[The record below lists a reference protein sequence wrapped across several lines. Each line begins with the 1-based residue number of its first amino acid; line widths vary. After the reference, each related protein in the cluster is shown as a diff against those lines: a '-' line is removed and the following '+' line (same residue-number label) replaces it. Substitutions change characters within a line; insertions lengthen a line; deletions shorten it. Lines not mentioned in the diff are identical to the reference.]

1 MTTRVEG
8 GVQIMEERIR
18 LNPLSHVSA
27 NVGGEELDEAPG
39 GPLAGARDHRGEDLE
54 AGAVEV
60 RGGIGTISWLMGG
73 RSADDIG
80 SREAPALRIY
90 GVISQRTPLSYLP
103 PPIVV
108 P

>member
-1 MTTRVEG
+1 
-8 GVQIMEERIR
+8 MEERIR

-60 RGGIGTISWLMGG
+60 PRWNWDDFLAHG
-73 RSADDIG
+73 R
-80 SREAPALRIY
+80 AL
-90 GVISQRTPLSYLP
+90 S
-103 PPIVV
+103 
-108 P
+108 